1 MGHFTQR
8 EKELKSSLTESGI
21 GFRDSKQEYLSKSIN
36 YKNPW
41 RQSTIDRKNVGA
53 ISMADKM

>member
-21 GFRDSKQEYLSKSIN
+21 GFRDSKQEYLSKS
-36 YKNPW
+36 
-41 RQSTIDRKNVGA
+41 VGA